1 MSEQSHKSGILKE
14 FSTQDG
20 LVMIVC
26 LAFQVKPGF
35 PSHDDSVLSLFT
47 VV

>member
-1 MSEQSHKSGILKE
+1 MSEQSHKSGILTV
-14 FSTQDG
+14 FDG

-26 LAFQVKPGF
+26 LTFQVKPGF
-35 PSHDDSVLSLFT
+35 PTHDNSDKQSFT